1 MTKIYKCGSLASDNK
16 DVNGLQLGFLFK
28 FNLCVVG

>member
-16 DVNGLQLGFLFK
+16 DVNGIQLETTGLYFQ
-28 FNLCVVG
+28 V